1 MKTLLIDVA
10 DFGGEWSEDD
20 FLYLYAPRLRG
31 SAGTAGRV
39 ISTAKR
45 REPLSRGKASISN
58 VEPGPLVVEFHCR
71 NIRAGYRA
79 EVVIPDGTGS
89 VTLRSVMESQF
100 TYSPPVVSA
109 VQRSAD
115 KAAEAHKGAISAKLG
130 AEQAR
135 EQAESTVS
143 DAIRS
148 NADRIRS
155 SVASDAERAASAYGK
170 AEQAR
175 DAAQGHA
182 SAAESARNAA
192 QGHANTAQGHA
203 SDASGSAS
211 AAASSESE
219 AGKAAKRA
227 EGARSEARKNWDNA
241 AEAQAGAEAARD
253 AAQGHANVAES
264 ARNTA
269 STQATKSENAANR
282 LWDSVSWRGD
292 RLSVAGRQSDPLT
305 GPQGPRGA
313 TGERGPIGPR
323 GATGERGPQG
333 DTGPRGPAGTV
344 DGLEP
349 ETIVRTGAQDTR
361 LGKYLTVDATD
372 QGQASASLFLKKNDH
387 QFEFFTN
394 AVGKFGAW
402 DKRHSRGLFQ
412 ADRNVFDHQTAVS
425 MGNNE
430 LRGLRAPT
438 AGNHAATK
446 AYVDSVVENVT
457 VDTSGLAER
466 DHTHTMEQ
474 ISDLQPDT
482 LIRTGSEP
490 DLGRTATITASGG
503 TYYAILKQVNGSHT
517 LEQYWTPS
525 GDYGIYSGGSNRI
538 VAKANVFEHHTAT
551 DMRGNQLRGLPEPSG
566 GNHAATKDYVDTAVS
581 NVTVDTSGLATKDEL
596 RGKQDQHRILTELAA
611 TNGPMKNIDSVA
623 PQFNNRI
630 LATGDSGR
638 AEVLRPQQDAQI
650 ANKIYVDEQVTPV
663 RDRVAVLEERGRN
676 SFWTGSRAEYDRL
689 SRKDPN
695 TLYIVGV

>member
-155 SVASDAERAASAYGK
+155 SVASDAEKAASASGK

-192 QGHANTAQGHA
+192 QGHASTAGDHA
-203 SDASGSAS
+203 QDASGHAQ
-211 AAASSESE
+211 AAASSKSE
-219 AGKAAKRA
+219 ADKAAVRA
-227 EGARSEARKNWDNA
+227 EGARTEARKNWDNA
-241 AEAQAGAEAARD
+241 RAAQTGAEQARD

-305 GPQGPRGA
+305 GPTGPRGA

-349 ETIVRTGAQDTR
+349 ETIVRTDSEPTFGRRVFMSGDGSTYTILKMTAGNKHIEQYLTSGGDLGFYDGSNRFVSKADVFEHHTATDMRGNELRGLPAPTADNHAATKAYVDGISSNFVTSEDVRNADLVPRSELTEKLENVVRTGDQDTH

-387 QFEFFTN
+387 QYEFFTN
-394 AVGKFGAW
+394 AAGKFGAW

-425 MGNNE
+425 MGNNQ
-430 LRGLRAPT
+430 LRGLPNPS
-438 AGNHAATK
+438 GNDHAATK
-446 AYVDSVVENVT
+446 A
-457 VDTSGLAER
+457 
-466 DHTHTMEQ
+466 
-474 ISDLQPDT
+474 
-482 LIRTGSEP
+482 
-490 DLGRTATITASGG
+490 
-503 TYYAILKQVNGSHT
+503 
-517 LEQYWTPS
+517 
-525 GDYGIYSGGSNRI
+525 
-538 VAKANVFEHHTAT
+538 
-551 DMRGNQLRGLPEPSG
+551 
-566 GNHAATKDYVDTAVS
+566 YVDTAVS
-581 NVTVDTSGLATKDEL
+581 NVTVDTSGLATKEEL
-596 RGKQDQHRILTELAA
+596 RGKQDQHRILTELVA
-611 TNGPMKNIDSVA
+611 TNGPMKSIDSVA

-650 ANKIYVDEQVTPV
+650 ANKVYVDEQVTPV
-663 RDRVAVLEERGRN
+663 RDRVAVLEERGGN

>member
-1 MKTLLIDVA
+1 MKTLLVDVA

-115 KAAEAHKGAISAKLG
+115 KAAEAHEGALSAKVG
-130 AEQAR
+130 AEKAR
-135 EQAESTVS
+135 EQAESTVT

-155 SVASDAERAASAYGK
+155 SVASDAEKATAASGK

-203 SDASGSAS
+203 SDAQGHAS

-219 AGKAAKRA
+219 ASKAAVRA

-241 AEAQAGAEAARD
+241 RAAQTASEQARD
-253 AAQGHANVAES
+253 DAQGHANAAQGHAS
-264 ARNTA
+264 TA

-282 LWDSVSWRGD
+282 LWDSVAWNGD
-292 RLSVAGRQSDPLT
+292 RLSVADRQSEPLT
-305 GPQGPRGA
+305 GPRGPQGA
-313 TGERGPIGPR
+313 TGERGPTGPR

-349 ETIVRTGAQDTR
+349 ETIVRTNSEPTFGRRVDMSGDGSAYTIFKMTAGNKNLEQYLTSGGDLGFYDGSNRFVSKSDVFEHHTNVDMRENRITNLPEPDGANQPATKNYVDSSVANASVELPDDLVRAGAQDTR

-372 QGQASASLFLKKNDH
+372 QGNASASLFLKKNDH

-394 AVGKFGAW
+394 AAGKFGAW

-412 ADRNVFDHQTAVS
+412 ADRNVFEHQTAVN
-425 MGNNE
+425 MGN
-430 LRGLRAPT
+430 
-438 AGNHAATK
+438 
-446 AYVDSVVENVT
+446 
-457 VDTSGLAER
+457 
-466 DHTHTMEQ
+466 
-474 ISDLQPDT
+474 
-482 LIRTGSEP
+482 
-490 DLGRTATITASGG
+490 
-503 TYYAILKQVNGSHT
+503 
-517 LEQYWTPS
+517 
-525 GDYGIYSGGSNRI
+525 
-538 VAKANVFEHHTAT
+538 
-551 DMRGNQLRGLPEPSG
+551 NQLRGLPAPSA
-566 GNHAATKDYVDTAVS
+566 NDHAANKGYVDSAVA
-581 NVTVDTSGLATKDEL
+581 NVEVDTSEL
-596 RGKQDQHRILTELAA
+596 QGKQDQNRVLDELSA
-611 TNGPMKNIDSVA
+611 TNGPIRSILNSDL
-623 PQFNNRI
+623 QFANRI
-630 LATGDSGR
+630 LVTGESGR
-638 AEVLRPQQDAQI
+638 AGVLQPEENEHI
-650 ANKIYVDEQVTPV
+650 ANKVYVDEQVTPV
-663 RDRVAVLEERGRN
+663 RDRVAVLEERGGN

-689 SRKDPN
+689 GRKDPN

>member
-71 NIRAGYRA
+71 NIRAGYRV

-115 KAAEAHKGAISAKLG
+115 KAAEAHKGALSAKVG
-130 AEQAR
+130 AEKAR
-135 EQAESTVS
+135 EQAESTVN

-148 NADRIRS
+148 NADRIRA
-155 SVASDAERAASAYGK
+155 SVASDAEKAASAYGK

-182 SAAESARNAA
+182 TAAESARNAA

-219 AGKAAKRA
+219 ADKAAVRA

-241 AEAQAGAEAARD
+241 RAAQTGAEQARD

-282 LWDSVSWRGD
+282 LWESVSWRGD

-349 ETIVRTGAQDTR
+349 ETIVRTDSEPTFGRRVFMSGDGSTFTILKMTAGNKHIEQYVTSGGDFGVYDGSNRYVAKADVFEHHTHTDMRGNELKGLRAPTADNHAATKAYVDGISSNFVTAEDVRNADLVPRSELTEKLENVVRTGAQDTR

-394 AVGKFGAW
+394 AAGKFGAW

-412 ADRNVFDHQTAVS
+412 ADRNVFDHQTAVN
-425 MGNNE
+425 MGN
-430 LRGLRAPT
+430 
-438 AGNHAATK
+438 
-446 AYVDSVVENVT
+446 
-457 VDTSGLAER
+457 
-466 DHTHTMEQ
+466 
-474 ISDLQPDT
+474 
-482 LIRTGSEP
+482 
-490 DLGRTATITASGG
+490 
-503 TYYAILKQVNGSHT
+503 
-517 LEQYWTPS
+517 
-525 GDYGIYSGGSNRI
+525 
-538 VAKANVFEHHTAT
+538 
-551 DMRGNQLRGLPEPSG
+551 NQLRGLPNPSG
-566 GNHAATKDYVDTAVS
+566 NDHAATKAYVDTAVS
-581 NVTVDTSGLATKDEL
+581 NVTVDTSGLATKSEL
-596 RGKQDQHRILTELAA
+596 QGKQDQSQILTRLAEYNPGGGGITSTLGLGRLSA
-611 TNGPMKNIDSVA
+611 VVTDENAMIESSRA
-623 PQFNNRI
+623 P
-630 LATGDSGR
+630 
-638 AEVLRPQQDAQI
+638 VKPQHLTTKA
-650 ANKIYVDEQVTPV
+650 YVDSQINEV
-663 RDRVAVLEERGRN
+663 REN
-676 SFWTGSRAEYDRL
+676 SGSPFWTGSRAEYDRL
-689 SRKDPN
+689 SRKDPS

>member
-1 MKTLLIDVA
+1 MKTLLVDVA

-115 KAAEAHKGAISAKLG
+115 KAAEAHKGALSAKVG
-130 AEQAR
+130 AEKAR
-135 EQAESTVS
+135 EQAESTVTE
-143 DAIRS
+143 AIRS

-155 SVASDAERAASAYGK
+155 SVASDAEKATAASGK

-192 QGHANTAQGHA
+192 QGHANTARDHA
-203 SDASGSAS
+203 QDASGHAS

-219 AGKAAKRA
+219 AGKAAVRA

-241 AEAQAGAEAARD
+241 RAAQTGAEQARD

-282 LWDSVSWRGD
+282 LWDSVTWNGG

-349 ETIVRTGAQDTR
+349 ETIVRTDSEPTFGRRVFMSGDGSTYTILKMTAGNKHIEQYLTSGGDLGFYDGSNRFVSKADVFEHHTATDMRGNELRGLPAPTADNHAATKAYVDGISSNFVTSEDVRNADLVPRSELTEKLENVVRTGDQDTH

-394 AVGKFGAW
+394 AAGKFGAW

-425 MGNNE
+425 MGNNQ
-430 LRGLRAPT
+430 LRGLPNPS
-438 AGNHAATK
+438 GDNHAATK
-446 AYVDSVVENVT
+446 A
-457 VDTSGLAER
+457 
-466 DHTHTMEQ
+466 
-474 ISDLQPDT
+474 
-482 LIRTGSEP
+482 
-490 DLGRTATITASGG
+490 
-503 TYYAILKQVNGSHT
+503 
-517 LEQYWTPS
+517 
-525 GDYGIYSGGSNRI
+525 
-538 VAKANVFEHHTAT
+538 
-551 DMRGNQLRGLPEPSG
+551 
-566 GNHAATKDYVDTAVS
+566 YVDTAVS
-581 NVTVDTSGLATKDEL
+581 NVTVDTSGLATKSEL
-596 RGKQDQHRILTELAA
+596 QGKQDQHRILTELAA
-611 TNGPMKNIDSVA
+611 TNGPMKSIDSVA

-663 RDRVAVLEERGRN
+663 RDRVAVLEERGGN